1 MGPIAREGFPLGPNR
16 GAYILAKESFRAVV
30 FWMPVDRGI
39 YANLKVA
46 IWAQW
51 QGRLSKRPV

>member
-16 GAYILAKESFRAVV
+16 GAYILAKEIFGAVV
-30 FWMPVDRGI
+30 FWMLVYKGT

-51 QGRLSKRPV
+51 QGKAFQ

>member
-16 GAYILAKESFRAVV
+16 GAYILAKEIFRAVV
-30 FWMPVDRGI
+30 FWMLVYRGT